1 MKHAASF
8 SLASAIL
15 CSALSFAACG
25 GDSPGS
31 PSQTPTTPANPAP
44 GSATTVSV
52 VRGASSLTTTA
63 FAPNPLTVAVG
74 TTVTWVNNDV
84 ASHDATADN
93 HAFATGNIAPGGSA
107 SATLSTAGRITY
119 SCTIHPGMTGVI
131 TVQ

>member
-1 MKHAASF
+1 M
-8 SLASAIL
+8 
-15 CSALSFAACG
+15 
-25 GDSPGS
+25 
-31 PSQTPTTPANPAP
+31 
-44 GSATTVSV
+44 

-84 ASHDATADN
+84 TAHDATADN
-93 HAFATGNIAPGGSA
+93 HAFATGIIAPGGSA
-107 SATLSTAGRITY
+107 SATLATAGRITY